1 MANATFRK
9 GDYKTRK
16 HTAASDISAGDVEL
30 LGNTAGL
37 TNGIAHAD
45 IANGAVGTLAI
56 GGGIYEMLNLN
67 NAADG
72 EKVYYDPATPTK
84 VTTVS
89 TNNSMFGFITENGG
103 GGANSSC
110 LVLHHPYV

>member
-1 MANATFRK
+1 MADATFRK
-9 GDYKTRK
+9 GEYKTRK
-16 HTAASDISAGDVEL
+16 HTAAADISAGDVVL

-37 TNGIAHAD
+37 TNGIAHQD
-45 IANGAVGTLAI
+45 VANGAVGTLAI

-72 EKVYYDPATPTK
+72 AKVYYDASTPTK
-84 VTTVS
+84 VTSVS
-89 TNNSMFGFITENGG
+89 TNMSMFGFITENGG

-110 LVLHHPYV
+110 FVLHHPYV